1 MTLVLLPGGI
11 GLSDLFYKHFV
22 RFARDFSV
30 LTFDYQMPFADN
42 SEFADAVAEL
52 LMLSED
58 DATFT
63 AACRE
68 DLTVLISDTAV
79 VTDLAGGHLV
89 RARPN
94 ASASMRLE

>member
-1 MTLVLLPGGI
+1 
-11 GLSDLFYKHFV
+11 
-22 RFARDFSV
+22 
-30 LTFDYQMPFADN
+30 
-42 SEFADAVAEL
+42 
-52 LMLSED
+52 MLSED

-68 DLTVLISDTAV
+68 DLIVLISDTAV